1 MCHLGQGEA
10 RRGSGKEQCL
20 PEGTSM
26 KNDLKEQK
34 FLGRFLPQPSGLAVR
49 PHGSGRPRAQRGA
62 CAPSLGGV
70 FATNPVGR
78 ASRASNSVM
87 LEVRMTLSLVFKRW
101 QLT

>member
-10 RRGSGKEQCL
+10 RRGSGKEKCL
-20 PEGTSM
+20 LSEGTSV

-62 CAPSLGGV
+62 CAPSLRGV
-70 FATNPVGR
+70 FATNPSGSCFQSFQFSDVGNPDDVK
-78 ASRASNSVM
+78 SG
-87 LEVRMTLSLVFKRW
+87 F
-101 QLT
+101 